1 MYADDLQLYVMGN
14 NYETVG
20 SSLKAQGQQASTWYK
35 NNFLLAN
42 PDKFQS
48 WTVNPRK
55 LDAEKTDVALCIDD
69 QDIKKTEQI
78 KLLGVHINEN
88 LNFTSHISEI
98 CTKASQ
104 KVGILMRL
112 PKLIPCNAKSLIYK
126 SFILLHLTSSSG
138 VPLL

>member
-48 WTVNPRK
+48 FTVNPRK
-55 LDAEKTDVALCIDD
+55 LDAEKTDVS
-69 QDIKKTEQI
+69 
-78 KLLGVHINEN
+78 VHRRPR
-88 LNFTSHISEI
+88 H
-98 CTKASQ
+98 
-104 KVGILMRL
+104 
-112 PKLIPCNAKSLIYK
+112 
-126 SFILLHLTSSSG
+126 
-138 VPLL
+138 

>member
-1 MYADDLQLYVMGN
+1 MCADDHQLYVMGN
-14 NYETVG
+14 NHETLG
-20 SSLKAQGQQASTWYK
+20 SSLNAQGQQASTWYK

-55 LDAEKTDVALCIDD
+55 LDAETDVALCIDD